1 MKTITNNE
9 MKAMLTLFKDFS
21 VSYNANSL
29 SKRINLT
36 PMGALKILKS
46 LEKQNVL
53 KSKKMGKAV
62 FYKPNFDNDHT
73 KTYLK
78 FLLQKESEQPILRI
92 KRWVKELG
100 RLQSTAE
107 IGILFGSVLKTD
119 DYKDVDLLLVL
130 KQSQNKEVNRLIAD
144 INRINVKNVHVVKQ
158 LKDDLKKNLE
168 KKDKILLD
176 IIKNGIVLFGYT
188 QIIEA
193 IGNVTH

>member
-21 VSYNANSL
+21 VSYNANSI

-78 FLLQKESEQPILRI
+78 FLLQKESEQPIPRI

-119 DYKDVDLLLVL
+119 DYKDIDLLLVL
-130 KQSQNKEVNRLIAD
+130 TQSQNKEVNRLIAD

-158 LKDDLKKNLE
+158 LKEDLKKNLE

-176 IIKNGIVLFGYT
+176 IIKNGVVLFGYT
-188 QIIEA
+188 QIIEV

>member
-78 FLLQKESEQPILRI
+78 FLLQKESEQPIPRI

-119 DYKDVDLLLVL
+119 DYKDIDLLLVL
-130 KQSQNKEVNRLIAD
+130 TQSQNKEVNRLIAD
-144 INRINVKNVHVVKQ
+144 INRINVKKVHVVKQ
-158 LKDDLKKNLE
+158 LKEDLKKNLE

-176 IIKNGIVLFGYT
+176 IIKNGVVLFGYT
-188 QIIEA
+188 QIIEV

>member
-78 FLLQKESEQPILRI
+78 FLLQKESEQPIPRI

-130 KQSQNKEVNRLIAD
+130 KQSQNKEVNRLIAE
-144 INRINVKNVHVVKQ
+144 INRINVKKVHVVKQ

-176 IIKNGIVLFGYT
+176 IIKNGVVLFGYT
-188 QIIEA
+188 QIIEV